1 MSDNSINNNLEGNAL
16 TLETFEEFVKRVDKR
31 YGVINTLSADTPA
44 QTQATTAALPDPNL
58 LTFPLIKRGSRGVD
72 VEFAQDMLWLFLRPY
87 DLSSDGIFGP
97 ITEYYVKQ
105 FQSYNGLIVDGI
117 VGPITWAKLGP
128 TVSTAWWDSRPWRRE
143 TIVYEV
149 QRWLC
154 LGGKFPNDWI
164 DGVWGWR
171 TENAIKDFQRIYGIT
186 VDGKWGKQCWSIRH
200 QGWC

>member
-1 MSDNSINNNLEGNAL
+1 MSDNSINNNLEGNAPA
-16 TLETFEEFVKRVDKR
+16 LETFEEFVKRAEKR
-31 YGVINTLSADTPA
+31 YGVINTLNADTPA
-44 QTQATTAALPDPNL
+44 QARATAAAFPDPGL
-58 LTFPLIKRGSRGVD
+58 LTFPQIKKGSRGVD

-87 DLSSDGIFGP
+87 DLSSDGVFGS

-105 FQSYNGLIVDGI
+105 FQSYNGLTADGV
-117 VGPITWAKLGP
+117 VGPLTWAKLGP
-128 TVSTAWWDSRPWRRE
+128 TVATAWWDSNPWHRE

-154 LGGKFPNDWI
+154 LGGKMPNDWI